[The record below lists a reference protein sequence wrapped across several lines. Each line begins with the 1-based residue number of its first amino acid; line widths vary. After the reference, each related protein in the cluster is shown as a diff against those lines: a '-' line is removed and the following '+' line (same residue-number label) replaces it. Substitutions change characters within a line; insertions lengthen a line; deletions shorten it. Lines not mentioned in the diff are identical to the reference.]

1 MVEPGRVSVIIPTY
15 RRPDRV
21 RIAAQSA
28 ASQTHPDVEVL
39 VISDGPDPVAR
50 AAVADLGPRV
60 RFFELPEN
68 RGPAA
73 ARNFGVEQSRGEW
86 LTFLDDDDLML
97 PECLERQA
105 AQVDRNQPRTI
116 SACRIVYRHGG
127 REDVWPHRPILAG
140 EDIGDYILRRPSLLG
155 RPGVLSLQ
163 SLLMHHSLLREAPL
177 TDHADHEDWSWMLD
191 AWHLAGARIR
201 FVWEPL
207 VVYNVDTEA
216 ASRSRRANWRDSLD
230 WALTYRERLSREA
243 FNSFLASKVA
253 LKARRAGSREG
264 LHQVFAL
271 LRRNRPSMLDLLFFS
286 GISLLP
292 GSLTHHAWKR
302 SLTGSSPTQTSR
314 TRSRASES
322 PAQPGNIAESGAI
335 R

>member
-1 MVEPGRVSVIIPTY
+1 MVEPGLISVIIPTY
-15 RRPDRV
+15 RRPDCV
-21 RIAAQSA
+21 RIAARSA
-28 ASQTHPDVEVL
+28 AEQTHPQVEVL
-39 VISDGPDPVAR
+39 VISDGPDPAAR
-50 AAVADLGPRV
+50 AAVAGLGPRV

-73 ARNFGVEQSRGEW
+73 ARNFGVERSHGEW

-97 PECLERQA
+97 PQCLERQA

-116 SACRIVYRHGG
+116 SACRVVYRHGD
-127 REDVWPHRPILAG
+127 REDVWPHRPMDQG
-140 EDIGDYILRRPSLLG
+140 EDIGDYLLCRPSLLG

-163 SLLMHHSLLREAPL
+163 TLLMHHSLLREAPL

-216 ASRSRRANWRDSLD
+216 ASRSRRVNWQDSLD
-230 WALTYRERLSREA
+230 WALTYRERLSKEA

-253 LKARRAGSREG
+253 LKARRAGSATG
-264 LHQVFAL
+264 LRQVFAL

-286 GISLLP
+286 GICLLP
-292 GSLTHHAWKR
+292 GSLTHSAWKR
-302 SLTGSSPTQTSR
+302 SLSGG
-314 TRSRASES
+314 S
-322 PAQPGNIAESGAI
+322 PAQPTGSLARRQPSPTQQEGIS
-335 R
+335 